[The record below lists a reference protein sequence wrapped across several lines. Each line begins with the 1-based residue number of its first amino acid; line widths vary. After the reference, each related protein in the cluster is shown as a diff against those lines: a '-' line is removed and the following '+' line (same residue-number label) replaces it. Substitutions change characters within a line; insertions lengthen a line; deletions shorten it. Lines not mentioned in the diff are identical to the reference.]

1 MKSFIICIFVVLSP
15 LSASA
20 AMVRAAAVI
29 DSRTIVIEG
38 GATVTLR
45 GVEVPA
51 GEEMAARLYLARL
64 VAGNWIYV
72 DAGDV
77 YRSPDALF
85 VNGEMIRRAW
95 RSSAQMRYLGEL
107 NLGPHVGRVFN
118 PSVRVKNPSH
128 IHRRR

>member
-95 RSSAQMRYLGEL
+95 RSSTQMRYLGEL
-107 NLGPHVGRVFN
+107 NLGPRVGRVLN
-118 PSVRVKNPSH
+118 PSGRVRNPSH